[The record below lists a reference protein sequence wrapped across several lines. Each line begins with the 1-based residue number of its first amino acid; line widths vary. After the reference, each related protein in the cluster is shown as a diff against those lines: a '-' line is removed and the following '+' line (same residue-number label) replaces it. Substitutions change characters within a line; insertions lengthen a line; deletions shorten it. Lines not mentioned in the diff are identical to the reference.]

1 MDHSDLQFLTAMSIY
16 SSWWNS
22 AGKLNQRYLFIL
34 TPCTLKYSFQEWI
47 TSKLFWGNTVW
58 LMLANSIAIVLTWH
72 FCYATNS
79 RIDPL
84 YLTSFSHAK
93 SSSQQEYF
101 CPLLIAGETK
111 LQKDLVHSG
120 QERYENQNNSS
131 LDFWAH
137 LQILMLM
144 TNGKNFKSI
153 GGDEIRKPALWLWIY
168 TWHWCLFLK
177 WWLLMILDTYVLS
190 ANNMMALY

>member
-1 MDHSDLQFLTAMSIY
+1 M
-16 SSWWNS
+16 
-22 AGKLNQRYLFIL
+22 
-34 TPCTLKYSFQEWI
+34 
-47 TSKLFWGNTVW
+47 
-58 LMLANSIAIVLTWH
+58 
-72 FCYATNS
+72 
-79 RIDPL
+79 

-101 CPLLIAGETK
+101 CPLLTAGETK

-153 GGDEIRKPALWLWIY
+153 GGVEIRKPAL
-168 TWHWCLFLK
+168 
-177 WWLLMILDTYVLS
+177 
-190 ANNMMALY
+190 